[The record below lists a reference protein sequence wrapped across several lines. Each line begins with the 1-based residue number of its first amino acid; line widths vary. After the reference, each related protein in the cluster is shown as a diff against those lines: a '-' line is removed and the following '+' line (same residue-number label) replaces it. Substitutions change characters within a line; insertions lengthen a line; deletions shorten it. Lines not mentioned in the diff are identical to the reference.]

1 MRFVFDRIYVSG
13 LSALFEMT
21 PEGNNLAALMKSPA
35 AETASPTTVSA
46 SAATNPAPEA
56 APAPAAEITTSDT
69 AGSATPSPTLRIA
82 DLEITNGRV
91 SVRDLTMHRPF
102 EYTVSEI
109 RMRSRD
115 FAPPPRSA
123 TA

>member
-1 MRFVFDRIYVSG
+1 M
-13 LSALFEMT
+13 
-21 PEGNNLAALMKSPA
+21 
-35 AETASPTTVSA
+35 
-46 SAATNPAPEA
+46 
-56 APAPAAEITTSDT
+56 PAPAAEITASDA

-91 SVRDLTMHRPF
+91 TVRDLTMHRPF

-115 FAPPPRSA
+115 FDPRSA